1 MNEPTQN
8 MDILTRLVAIIE
20 QARTTVVRT
29 VNSEMVLAY
38 WHIGRE
44 IVEEQQNGRERAV
57 YGERL
62 IELLSEQ
69 LTKQLGKGFSVTNLR
84 YFRQFYLV
92 NPYRS
97 TIHHTMGDE
106 FKNLIPIRH
115 TAGGELQK
123 IDFEPI
129 LTAIRTAPFS
139 ADLSWSHYRVLMKVE
154 NDLVRSFYEIESIR
168 NNWSKVEL
176 ERQIATQLFERVS
189 KDKSPHEIVALALT
203 GEQVQKPADAI
214 RDPLIFEF
222 LDMPQ
227 PTKLIETDLEQ
238 ALITHLQSFLLELG
252 QGFAFIGRQQRLTL
266 DGDHYYADLV
276 FYHTRLKCYVI
287 VDLKTDKLTHGD
299 LGQMQ
304 LYVNYYDREIRD
316 ESDNPTLGLVLC
328 TDKNEKMVEY
338 LLSKENEQIFASRY
352 KLYLPAEKELETE
365 LIREMKLLTGG
376 DGFEGQEVVR

>member
-1 MNEPTQN
+1 MILLPEV
-8 MDILTRLVAIIE
+8 DILTRLVAIIE

-44 IVEEQQNGRERAV
+44 IVEEQQQGRERAT
-57 YGERL
+57 YGEKL
-62 IELLSEQ
+62 LEFLSEKM
-69 LTKQLGKGFSVTNLR
+69 TKQLGKGFSVTNLR
-84 YFRQFYLV
+84 YFRQFYLSSP
-92 NPYRS
+92 NRTS
-97 TIHHTMGDE
+97 IHHTAGDE

-115 TAGGELQK
+115 TAGDQLQS
-123 IDFEPI
+123 IDYEPI
-129 LTAIRTAPFS
+129 LNAIRTAPFS
-139 ADLSWSHYRVLMKVE
+139 EDLSWSHYRVLMKVE
-154 NDLVRSFYEIESIR
+154 NELIRSFYEIEAIR
-168 NNWSKVEL
+168 CNWSKVEL
-176 ERQIATQLFERVS
+176 ERQIATQLFERIS
-189 KDKSPHEIVALALT
+189 KDKTPSEVVALALT
-203 GEQVQKPADAI
+203 GEQVQKPSDAI
-214 RDPLIFEF
+214 RDPLFFEF
-222 LDMPQ
+222 LNIPE
-227 PTKLIETDLEQ
+227 PTTLVETDLEQ
-238 ALITHLQSFLLELG
+238 ALINHLQSFLLELG

-266 DGDHYYADLV
+266 DGDHFYADLV

-287 VDLKTDKLTHGD
+287 VDLKTNKLTHAD

-352 KLYLPAEKELETE
+352 KLFLPAEQELETE

-376 DGFEGQEVVR
+376 NDSADKEGK